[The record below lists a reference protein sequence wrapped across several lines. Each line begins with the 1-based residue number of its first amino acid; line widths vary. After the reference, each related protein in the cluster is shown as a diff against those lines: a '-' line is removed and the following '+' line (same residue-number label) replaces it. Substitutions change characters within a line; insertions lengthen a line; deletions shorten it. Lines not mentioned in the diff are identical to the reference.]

1 MLSEEF
7 IRGSALVLATICVA
21 CFVLVIGVIYL
32 FARFSDSFFPML
44 RPTQAKMN
52 EAVEVWRSR
61 CVKLKEENER
71 LQAHVQ
77 QLIESG
83 KQDQERIRASF
94 PKPKG
99 EFDTED
105 DG

>member
-1 MLSEEF
+1 MLVV
-7 IRGSALVLATICVA
+7 GLV
-21 CFVLVIGVIYL
+21 YL
-32 FARFSDSFFPML
+32 FVKFSDFFFPL
-44 RPTQAKMN
+44 LANPGKDG
-52 EAVEVWRSR
+52 WRFGVPGAR
-61 CVKLKEENER
+61 GAKLKEENER
-71 LQAHVQ
+71 LKAHIQ
-77 QLIESG
+77 RLIESG